1 MKLAEA
7 TLRLSQYRAKI
18 ASLQKKEKVLCDSV
32 KDRMIELGIEE
43 YAPRTLPLKLLKSEF
58 EQITEGFYEMAAVK
72 AYKELYGVN
81 WEKALE
87 RDRERYPKKHVVRL
101 NILAGNENYQ
111 VPKPEKKA
119 A

>member
-18 ASLQKKEKVLCDSV
+18 AALKKKEETLCDAV
-32 KDRMIELGIEE
+32 KDRMIELGIDE
-43 YAPRTLPLKLLKSEF
+43 YAPRTIPLKLLKSEF
-58 EQITEGFYEMAAVK
+58 EQITEGFYETIATK

-81 WEKALE
+81 WEKAME
-87 RDRERYPKKHVVRL
+87 RDRERYPKKHVIRL
-101 NILAGNENYQ
+101 NVMAGNENYQ
-111 VPKPEKKA
+111 IPKPEKKA